1 MMTTLIKVYGK
12 GSPCTDQV
20 GGRALSLI
28 LQTEEID
35 ADVYIMKS
43 DYDSGDFMMDLM
55 IEVVSRI
62 WLSKSQPVNDMIV
75 KNLQQD

>member
-35 ADVYIMKS
+35 ADDDHSIYGAHV
-43 DYDSGDFMMDLM
+43 DDS
-55 IEVVSRI
+55 
-62 WLSKSQPVNDMIV
+62 N
-75 KNLQQD
+75 

>member
-35 ADVYIMKS
+35 ADDDHSIYMVRMLMTLIEEIGG
-43 DYDSGDFMMDLM
+43 DYDATYMML
-55 IEVVSRI
+55 
-62 WLSKSQPVNDMIV
+62 W
-75 KNLQQD
+75 